1 MLAIGFG
8 LALSAQ
14 VQAADDTAANLN
26 RQIEEL
32 KNQRKYG
39 EAIPLAEQLVALSRQ
54 AHGDQNAE
62 TVEHPD
68 TARSL
73 NNLAE
78 LYEDMSRYAEAEPL
92 YQEALKIR
100 QKVLGPEHPDTA
112 TSLNNLALLYVRM
125 GDYGKA
131 SQEAGI
137 SEAVVAD
144 YGSLPEGR

>member
-1 MLAIGFG
+1 MERRFRWPNNWSPCQGKRTGIRMQKPWNIPTRRE
-8 LALSAQ
+8 ALI
-14 VQAADDTAANLN
+14 
-26 RQIEEL
+26 R
-32 KNQRKYG
+32 
-39 EAIPLAEQLVALSRQ
+39 
-54 AHGDQNAE
+54 
-62 TVEHPD
+62 
-68 TARSL
+68 
-73 NNLAE
+73 LAE